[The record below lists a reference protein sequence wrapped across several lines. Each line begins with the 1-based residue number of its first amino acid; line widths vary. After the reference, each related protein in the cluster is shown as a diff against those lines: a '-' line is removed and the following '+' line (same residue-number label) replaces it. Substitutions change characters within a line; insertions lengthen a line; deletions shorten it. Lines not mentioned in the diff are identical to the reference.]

1 MIDAQTLIQWIGC
14 VLGVAGSLL
23 LAFHNRYSGWGFVA
37 YLVSNGAWLAFG
49 VYQQLPALVVQN
61 LAFSVVS
68 VFGVWRWLVVG
79 KRTVQEQRGL
89 S

>member
-14 VLGVAGSLL
+14 VLGVAGSFL
-23 LAFHNRYSGWGFVA
+23 LALRNRYSGWGFVA
-37 YLVSNGAWLAFG
+37 YLVSNAAWLAFG
-49 VYQQLPALVVQN
+49 LFQQLPALVVQN

-68 VFGVWRWLVVG
+68 AFGVWRWLVVG
-79 KRTVQEQRGL
+79 KRNVQAQRGL